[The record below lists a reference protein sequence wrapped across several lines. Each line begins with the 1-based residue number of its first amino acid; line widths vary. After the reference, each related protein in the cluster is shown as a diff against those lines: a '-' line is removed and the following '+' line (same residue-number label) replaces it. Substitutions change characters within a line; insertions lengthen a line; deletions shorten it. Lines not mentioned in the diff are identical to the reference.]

1 MKKKIELTTNEL
13 ELIYDMLGEKFQE
26 SWENWKTSTNLSKQ
40 HSPDMDKAW
49 RDSLKYQALRD
60 IIKYYLGR
68 SENIDSFD
76 LELLH
81 LVNESSKID

>member
-1 MKKKIELTTNEL
+1 MKIKIELTKNEL

-26 SWENWKTSTNLSKQ
+26 SWENWKMSTNLSKQ
-40 HSPDMDKAW
+40 HSLDMDKAW

-68 SENIDSFD
+68 GENIDSFD

-81 LVNESSKID
+81 LINENSKID